1 MSKAFYGVHQITQV
15 RKGFAIIAHRVERAR
30 PFQQI
35 RSLMR
40 KMGDL
45 AGVEIEPEQQT
56 RLLDR
61 SIEQAGVIGG
71 GVPGGQ
77 SCFFTF

>member
-1 MSKAFYGVHQITQV
+1 
-15 RKGFAIIAHRVERAR
+15 
-30 PFQQI
+30 
-35 RSLMR
+35 MR

-56 RLLDR
+56 HLLDL

-77 SCFFTF
+77 SCFFRFEPHLDLRSMQLADMTPSGC

>member
-1 MSKAFYGVHQITQV
+1 
-15 RKGFAIIAHRVERAR
+15 
-30 PFQQI
+30 
-35 RSLMR
+35 
-40 KMGDL
+40 MGDL

-56 RLLDR
+56 HLLDR

-77 SCFFTF
+77 SCLFMSGTILIRKQRSWRI

>member
-1 MSKAFYGVHQITQV
+1 
-15 RKGFAIIAHRVERAR
+15 
-30 PFQQI
+30 
-35 RSLMR
+35 MR

-56 RLLDR
+56 HLLDL

-77 SCFFTF
+77 SCFFTT